1 MRLNKIKVVLKLLAL
16 LIIPATFL
24 AGCSWFNASAG
35 ADKQLDFAVKYLS
48 ESKFEEAALAYSD
61 VIKIDSKNLQ
71 AHKGLSRAY
80 ELQGKF
86 TEAEKALQDGLAMA
100 DDKYVLQ
107 LCLASLYVD
116 QGKNAAAERTFTGII
131 AENKSQISAYE
142 GLARVLM
149 DQGRADEAVKVASQC
164 VLSNSASEKSYNLL
178 AGAYINKRDQKQ
190 VLDLLSQS
198 LKINTNQQGAYIL
211 LEVLYNK
218 DWNKMIEFASTLM
231 VSDETAGRTLKI
243 YAYSKA
249 GQHNKA
255 VEEFAALKDSGSRAD
270 KARAIAAISYTK
282 AGDNKSADK
291 LIGQV
296 NLKSSKNPFLYADT
310 ARYYLEAGDLKQA
323 RSTALAGIA
332 LDDTCVENY
341 LVLIEAAKKVSQAE
355 ADYYGYLLLVR
366 STDTAKNLGQNLK
379 TYGIEVKVPAGIERS
394 VSGPVGR
401 KPLTREDFNLC
412 GVKLDMKKSQVVGI
426 LGQPLNDIK
435 IGGGFS
441 QLTYKDGFF
450 IDFLNDKVI
459 SFTIWSNFL
468 VDYERRIPTS
478 RGLKSGDNISKLY
491 ELYGEPDKIDTER
504 HDKNTD
510 QGLTYCDPADKER
523 FFTFGIKGDTVNE
536 IFMAGPLP

>member
-1 MRLNKIKVVLKLLAL
+1 MRLGKMKVVLKVLAM

-24 AGCSWFNASAG
+24 AGCSWFNASAKV
-35 ADKQLDFAVKYLS
+35 DKQLDLAVKYLS
-48 ESKFEEAALAYSD
+48 ESKFEEAVLAYND

-86 TEAEKALQDGLAMA
+86 TEAEKALQEGLATV

-107 LCLASLYVD
+107 LCLASLYAD

-149 DQGRADEAVKVASQC
+149 DQGRADEAVKIASQC

-198 LKINTNQQGAYIL
+198 LKINANQQGAYIL

-218 DWNKMIEFASTLM
+218 DWNKIIDFASTLT

-243 YAYSKA
+243 YAYNKA
-249 GQHNKA
+249 GQFDKA
-255 VEEFAALKDSGSRAD
+255 AAEYTALKDNSPRAD
-270 KARAIAAISYTK
+270 KARAIAAVSYLKT
-282 AGDNKSADK
+282 GDKNAKK
-291 LIGQV
+291 LIGEV

-341 LVLIEAAKKVSQAE
+341 LVLIEAAKKESQAE
-355 ADYYGYLLLVR
+355 ADYYGYMLLVR

-379 TYGIEVKVPAGIERS
+379 AYGIEVKVPAGIERA

-401 KPLTREDFNLC
+401 KSLTREDFNLC
-412 GVKLDMKKSQVVGI
+412 GVKPDMKKSQVIGI

-478 RGLKSGDNISKLY
+478 RGLKSGDNISKVY

-504 HDKNTD
+504 DNKNTD
-510 QGLTYCDPADKER
+510 KGLTYCDPADKER